1 MLDALAK
8 FVGGDGADAIAEWL
22 ESRES
27 RRQSDLV
34 SLFGP
39 VQPRYECNC
48 GGCHDVKETPPRDR
62 GNRVHVWMR
71 GLSEMPV
78 NVKRIGERWDC
89 PYHCYGCLV
98 PRFIFRP

>member
-8 FVGGDGADAIAEWL
+8 FVGRDGVNAIAEWF

-34 SLFGP
+34 SLFGT
-39 VQPRYECNC
+39 VQPRRERNC
-48 GGCHDVKETPPRDR
+48 GGCHNMKEAPPRDK
-62 GNRVHVWMR
+62 GNWVHVWMR
-71 GLSEMPV
+71 GLSETPV

-89 PYHCYGCLV
+89 RYNFCGRLV
-98 PRFIFRP
+98 PRFISRP